1 MCTVKVIQWNWSQQP
16 FVPAVPLFLLRSYWI
31 PGRFSPHCLT
41 EAVWG
46 LGVVSYSSL
55 FIAFFI
61 ISHSLF
67 LLPCHSSFSPRDA
80 IMRILSPEDKICR
93 YRYKIPA
100 FAFTVLCVFKMY
112 GSCLNFSGVLQNQRN
127 FLSLGN
133 FLKPRNLA
141 RSHDVFCLLLVCLH
155 TCEVLQCFASCNT
168 WSLAWNYSALLSYK
182 GWLFSLRCRM

>member
-16 FVPAVPLFLLRSYWI
+16 FVPAVPLFLLRSCWI

-46 LGVVSYSSL
+46 LGVVSYSFL

-80 IMRILSPEDKICR
+80 ITRILSPEDKICR

-112 GSCLNFSGVLQNQRN
+112 GSCLNFSRVLQNQRN
-127 FLSLGN
+127 FRWEIFSSQEIWLG
-133 FLKPRNLA
+133 
-141 RSHDVFCLLLVCLH
+141 VMM
-155 TCEVLQCFASCNT
+155 CFASCLCVST
-168 WSLAWNYSALLSYK
+168 LVRSCSVLQVVILGA
-182 GWLFSLRCRM
+182 